1 MRVFLKVWQRP
12 VVVAALAVALSQP
25 VWATMRPLG
34 MEIGQATLAQ
44 AKSALANARWREAG
58 INKWNGGRMYEISP
72 DATGIEGLQSL
83 TAIFSPEGRLVAL
96 LMTLDKSRLRD
107 VLEALRTRYKVEAEN
122 IPFVGDA
129 SARFRSG
136 NTLALVEA
144 PHLSFNMTVSYLTD
158 DFYRLYQKSSTEEEV
173 RRKREQASKF

>member
-1 MRVFLKVWQRP
+1 MRGFSKVLQHS
-12 VVVAALAVALSQP
+12 VVVAALAMALSQP

-34 MEIGQATLAQ
+34 MEIGQTTLTQ
-44 AKSALANARWREAG
+44 AKSTLANARWKEAG
-58 INKWNGGRMYEISP
+58 INKWNGGKMYDISP

-96 LMTLDKSRLRD
+96 LMTLDKGRLRD
-107 VLEALRTRYKVEAEN
+107 VLQALRARYQTESEN
-122 IPFVGDA
+122 VPFVGSA

-136 NTLALVEA
+136 NTLALVDA
-144 PHLSFNMTVSYLTD
+144 PHLSFEMTVSYVTD
-158 DFYRLYQKSSTEEEV
+158 DFYRLYQKSSAEEEA